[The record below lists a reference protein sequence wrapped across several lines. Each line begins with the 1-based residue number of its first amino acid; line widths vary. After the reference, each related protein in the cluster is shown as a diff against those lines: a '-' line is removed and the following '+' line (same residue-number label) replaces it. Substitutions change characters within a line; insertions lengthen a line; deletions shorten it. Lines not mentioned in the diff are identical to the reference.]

1 MPERGVNSSPPARK
15 GNSMR
20 IIRAKTAGF
29 CFGVARAVDMTY
41 GLLNEGVRVATLGPL
56 IHNPQCVADL
66 ERRGAVTAA
75 LPCEVLAGYEVV
87 IRSHGVPQSVYDE
100 LAALQ
105 VPVHDATCPFVAKIH
120 RIAARAGAE
129 GKTLFVAGNRSH
141 PEVQGI
147 VGHTNGPV
155 HVFSSLD
162 ELKALCI
169 PENTKNGIF
178 MVAQTTFEVKKW
190 AECAEFLKKLYTNAL
205 VFDTICN
212 ATETRQKEA
221 ESLARRCDVMVVI
234 GGRQSSNTQKLVTV
248 AAKHTRAY
256 TVETAAELQPEWFLG
271 ADTVGV
277 TAGASTPSS
286 IIEEVL
292 SSMSEEIR
300 EEELS
305 FEEMIDASLKPVYSG
320 KVVKGIVTAVGPS
333 EIQVDIGTKQTGFVK
348 LEELTNDPSAKT
360 EDLVKKGDELDLIVT
375 KVNDQEGIVYL
386 SKRRFDENKGKE
398 EVAAAVESGEI
409 MDGYVTESNS
419 GGLVALVKNVRVF
432 VPRSQA
438 TLRHSEDYTALVH
451 QNVQLRIIQCEG
463 RHIVGSIRSVLAEK
477 ADAAREAFWQTVEV
491 GKKYTGTVKSL
502 TNYGAFVDIG
512 GVDGLVH
519 ISELSWNRIKHPSEV
534 VKVGDVIEVYVKD
547 LDTENKKVSLGY
559 KKAEDN
565 PWEKF
570 KAEYPI
576 GSVFTAPVV
585 SITKFGA
592 FVRILPGIDGLVHI
606 SEISNERVEKVSD
619 VLSVGQEVNVKL
631 IDVDY
636 DKKRISLSM
645 KALLNEAPAEE
656 AEEEGGEE

>member
-75 LPCEVLAGYEVV
+75 LPCEVPAGYEVV

-256 TVETAAELQPEWFLG
+256 TVETAAELRPEWFLG

-305 FEEMIDASLKPVYSG
+305 FEEMIDASLKPVYRG

>member
-75 LPCEVLAGYEVV
+75 LPCEGPAGYEVV

-147 VGHTNGPV
+147 VGHTHGPV

>member
-1 MPERGVNSSPPARK
+1 MQ
-15 GNSMR
+15 

-41 GLLNEGVRVATLGPL
+41 SLLDEGVRVATLGPL

-75 LPCEVLAGYEVV
+75 LPREVPAGYEVV

-155 HVFSSLD
+155 HVFSSLE
-162 ELKALCI
+162 ELKALCV

-256 TVETAAELQPEWFLG
+256 TVETAAELRPEWFLG

-477 ADAAREAFWQTVEV
+477 ADAAREAFWQAVEV

-645 KALLNEAPAEE
+645 KALLNEAPADE
-656 AEEEGGEE
+656 AEEEGEEA

>member
-1 MPERGVNSSPPARK
+1 MQ
-15 GNSMR
+15 

-41 GLLNEGVRVATLGPL
+41 SLLAGGTRVATLGPL

-66 ERRGAVTAA
+66 ERRGAVTVAM
-75 LPCEVLAGYEVV
+75 PGQVPAGYEVV
-87 IRSHGVPQSVYDE
+87 IRSHGAPQSIYDE

-129 GKTLFVAGNRSH
+129 GKTLFVAGDSSH

-147 VGHTNGPV
+147 VGHACGPV
-155 HVFSSLD
+155 YVFSSLD
-162 ELKALCI
+162 ELKALCV
-169 PENTKNGIF
+169 PENTKNGIY

-205 VFDTICN
+205 IFDTICN

-256 TVETAAELQPEWFLG
+256 SVETAAELQPEWFLG
-271 ADTVGV
+271 AETVGV

-592 FVRILPGIDGLVHI
+592 FVRILPGVDGLVHI
-606 SEISNERVEKVSD
+606 SDISNERVEKVSD

-636 DKKRISLSM
+636 GKKRISLSM
-645 KALLNEAPAEE
+645 KALLNEAPADE
-656 AEEEGGEE
+656 AEEEGEEA

>member
-1 MPERGVNSSPPARK
+1 MG
-15 GNSMR
+15 R
-20 IIRAKTAGF
+20 IEVTKMEIIKAKTAGF
-29 CFGVARAVDMTY
+29 CFGVDRAVQLTY
-41 GLLNEGVRVATLGPL
+41 NLLAQGKRVATLGPL

-66 ERRGAVTAA
+66 TAKGALIAQTPADI
-75 LPCEVLAGYEVV
+75 PPGYDVV
-87 IRSHGVPQSVYDE
+87 IRSHGVPKNVYNQI
-100 LAALQ
+100 AAQ
-105 VPVHDATCPFVAKIH
+105 IAGTGAEIHDATCPFVAKIH
-120 RIAARAGAE
+120 RLAEQAGQNNE
-129 GKTLFVAGNRSH
+129 LLLVAGDAAH

-147 VGHTNGPV
+147 VGHTEGPV
-155 HVFSSLD
+155 CVIAD
-162 ELKALCI
+162 VEELKRCLTE
-169 PENTKNGIF
+169 ENGKNGVVL
-178 MVAQTTFEVKKW
+178 VAQTTFEVKKW
-190 AECAEFLKKLYTNAL
+190 LECADFLKKVYTNAKI
-205 VFDTICN
+205 FDTICN
-212 ATETRQKEA
+212 ATWTRQEEA
-221 ESLARRCDVMVVI
+221 ERLAQRCDLMVVI

-248 AAKHTRAY
+248 AERHTKAV
-256 TVETAAELQPEWFLG
+256 TVETAEQLCPAWFRG
-271 ADTVGV
+271 VRTVGV
-277 TAGASTPSS
+277 TAGASTPSF

-305 FEEMIDASLKPVYSG
+305 FEEMIDASLKPIYNG
-320 KVVKGIVTAVGPS
+320 KVVKGIVTDVGPN

-348 LEELTNDPSAKT
+348 LEELTNDPSAKV

-386 SKRRFDENKGKE
+386 SKKRFDENKGKE
-398 EVAAAVESGEI
+398 EVAAAVESGEV
-409 MDGYVTESNS
+409 MDGYVTEANS

-432 VPRSQA
+432 IPRSQA
-438 TLRHSEDYTALVH
+438 TLRHGEDYTALVKK
-451 QNVQLRIIQCEG
+451 NVKLKIKQCEG
-463 RHIVGSIRSVLAEK
+463 RRIVGSIREVLAQE
-477 ADAAREAFWQTVEV
+477 ADAKREAFWSDVEV
-491 GKKYTGTVKSL
+491 GKEYHGVVKSL

-534 VKVGDVIEVYVKD
+534 VRVGDEIDVYVKD

-576 GSVFTAPVV
+576 GSEFTAPVV
-585 SITKFGA
+585 SMTKFGA

-606 SEISNERVEKVSD
+606 SEISNDRVEKVSD
-619 VLSVGQEVNVKL
+619 ALSVGQEVNVKL

-645 KALLNEAPAEE
+645 KALLPQEDAE
-656 AEEEGGEE
+656 

>member
-1 MPERGVNSSPPARK
+1 MQ
-15 GNSMR
+15 

-41 GLLNEGVRVATLGPL
+41 SLLAGGTRVATLGPL

-66 ERRGAVTAA
+66 ERRGAVTVAM
-75 LPCEVLAGYEVV
+75 PGQVPAGYEVV
-87 IRSHGVPQSVYDE
+87 IRSHGVPQSIYDE

-129 GKTLFVAGNRSH
+129 GKTLFVAGNSSH

-147 VGHTNGPV
+147 VGHACGPV
-155 HVFSSLD
+155 YVFSSLE
-162 ELKALCI
+162 ELKALCV
-169 PENTKNGIF
+169 PENTKNGIY

-205 VFDTICN
+205 IFDTICN

-256 TVETAAELQPEWFLG
+256 SVETAAELQPEWFLG
-271 ADTVGV
+271 AETVGV

-292 SSMSEEIR
+292 RSMSEEIR

>member
-1 MPERGVNSSPPARK
+1 MQ
-15 GNSMR
+15 

-41 GLLNEGVRVATLGPL
+41 SLLAGGTRVATLGPL

-66 ERRGAVTAA
+66 ERRGAVTVAM
-75 LPCEVLAGYEVV
+75 PGQVPAGYEVV
-87 IRSHGVPQSVYDE
+87 IRSHGVPQSIYDE

-129 GKTLFVAGNRSH
+129 GKTLFVAGDSSH

-147 VGHTNGPV
+147 VGHACGPV
-155 HVFSSLD
+155 YVFSSLE
-162 ELKALCI
+162 ELKALCV
-169 PENTKNGIF
+169 PENTKNGIY

-205 VFDTICN
+205 IFDTICN

-221 ESLARRCDVMVVI
+221 ESLARRCDVMVII

-256 TVETAAELQPEWFLG
+256 SVETAAELQPEWFLG
-271 ADTVGV
+271 AETVGV

-305 FEEMIDASLKPVYSG
+305 LEEMIDASLKPVDSG

-592 FVRILPGIDGLVHI
+592 FVRILPGVDGLVHI

-645 KALLNEAPAEE
+645 KALLNEAPADE
-656 AEEEGGEE
+656 AEEEGEEA

>member
-1 MPERGVNSSPPARK
+1 MQ
-15 GNSMR
+15 

-41 GLLNEGVRVATLGPL
+41 RLLDEGTQVATLGPL

-66 ERRGAVTAA
+66 ERRGAVTAPSIQA
-75 LPCEVLAGYEVV
+75 VPPGYEVV

-100 LAALQ
+100 LAELHIS
-105 VPVHDATCPFVAKIH
+105 VHDATCPFVAKIH
-120 RIAARAGAE
+120 RIAAQAGE
-129 GKTLFVAGNRSH
+129 QGKTLFIAGNRDH

-147 VGHTNGPV
+147 MGHATGPV
-155 HVFSSLD
+155 YVFSDLS
-162 ELKALCI
+162 ELKTLCI

-205 VFDTICN
+205 IFDTICN

-221 ESLARRCDVMVVI
+221 ESLARRCDVMIVI

-256 TVETAAELQPEWFLG
+256 SVETAAELRPEWFLG
-271 ADTVGV
+271 ANTVGV

-360 EDLVKKGDELDLIVT
+360 EDVVKKGDELDLIVT

-386 SKRRFDENKGKE
+386 SKKRFDENKGKE

-477 ADAAREAFWQTVEV
+477 ADAAREAFWQSVEV

-576 GSVFTAPVV
+576 GSAFTAPVV

-645 KALLNEAPAEE
+645 KALLNDAPVEESDAE
-656 AEEEGGEE
+656 